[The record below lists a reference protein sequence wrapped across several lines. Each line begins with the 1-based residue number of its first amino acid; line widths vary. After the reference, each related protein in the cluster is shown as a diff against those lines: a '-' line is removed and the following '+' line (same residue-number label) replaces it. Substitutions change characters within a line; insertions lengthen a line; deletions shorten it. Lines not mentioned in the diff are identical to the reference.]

1 MSAVDA
7 VSTWPTCATP
17 DIVGDPVALL
27 AAATAAVAPLVSGPS
42 GLSASST
49 KVILTLRDL
58 PTSAATGLY
67 VFDVAPVI
75 SLSLPPTT
83 RSHW

>member
-1 MSAVDA
+1 MPAVDA
-7 VSTWPTCATP
+7 VSTRPTCATP
-17 DIVGDPVALL
+17 DIVSAPVALL

-49 KVILTLRDL
+49 KVTLTLRDL
-58 PTSAATGLY
+58 PSSSAAGLY
-67 VFDVAPVI
+67 AFDVAPAI